1 MTSSC
6 ASKRSTLIAGACSGP
21 RMPEP
26 GPEEFSRALF
36 KVTNLIGSADA
47 PYIIFGAVAVGIWGR
62 VRATLDVDVMIRTDD
77 AGLSRVEAA
86 AEAAG
91 VAVDRRWLEW
101 NPQRRGI
108 QVRLILEPY
117 RADVVRAMDA
127 HDHAS
132 MERRCHVDW
141 RGHSLWVTSP
151 EDLILQKLKA
161 QRDQDLIDA
170 VGIVEEQ
177 RGRLDQQYLDLWARQ
192 LGIEQELA
200 YMLTGGKFDFG

>member
-1 MTSSC
+1 
-6 ASKRSTLIAGACSGP
+6 
-21 RMPEP
+21 MPEP

-36 KVTNLIGSADA
+36 KVTDLIESADA

-77 AGLSRVEAA
+77 AGLSRVETA

-91 VAVDRRWLEW
+91 LSVDHQWLEW
-101 NPQRRGI
+101 NPQRRGV
-108 QVRLILEPY
+108 QLRLILEPY
-117 RADVVRAMDA
+117 RADVVRAMNS

-132 MERRCHVDW
+132 VERRSRVDW
-141 RGHSLWVTSP
+141 RGRSLWVVSP
-151 EDLILQKLKA
+151 EDLILQKLRA

-170 VGIVEEQ
+170 AGIVEEQ
-177 RGRLDQQYLDLWARQ
+177 RGRLEQQYLDLWARR

-200 YMLTGGKFDFG
+200 YILTGGEFDFG

>member
-1 MTSSC
+1 
-6 ASKRSTLIAGACSGP
+6 
-21 RMPEP
+21 MPDP

-36 KVTNLIGSADA
+36 KITDLIENAGA
-47 PYIIFGAVAVGIWGR
+47 PYIVFGAVAVGIWGR

-77 AGLSRVEAA
+77 VGLSRLEAA

-91 VAVDRRWLEW
+91 LAVDRRWLEW

-108 QVRLILEPY
+108 QLRLILDPY
-117 RADVVRAMDA
+117 RADVVRTVDA

-132 MERRCHVDW
+132 LERRRHVDW
-141 RGHSLWVTSP
+141 RGRSLWVVSP

-177 RGRLDQQYLDLWARQ
+177 RGRLDQRHLDLWARR

-200 YMLTGGKFDFG
+200 YILTGGAFNFG

>member
-1 MTSSC
+1 
-6 ASKRSTLIAGACSGP
+6 
-21 RMPEP
+21 MPEP

-36 KVTNLIGSADA
+36 KVTDLMENADA
-47 PYIIFGAVAVGIWGR
+47 TYIIFGAVAVGIWGR
-62 VRATLDVDVMIRTDD
+62 VRATLDVDVMIRTDN

-91 VAVDRRWLEW
+91 LAVDRRWLEW

-108 QVRLILEPY
+108 QLRLILEPY
-117 RADVVRAMDA
+117 RADVVRTMDA

-132 MERRCHVDW
+132 IERRCRVDW
-141 RGHSLWVTSP
+141 RGRSLWVVSP

-177 RGRLDQQYLDLWARQ
+177 LGRLDQQHLDLWARR

-200 YMLTGGKFDFG
+200 HILTGGKFDFG

>member
-6 ASKRSTLIAGACSGP
+6 ASTRSAPIAGAYSG
-21 RMPEP
+21 RGMPEP

-36 KVTNLIGSADA
+36 KVTDLIESADA

-77 AGLSRVEAA
+77 AGLSRVETA

-91 VAVDRRWLEW
+91 LSVDHRWLEW
-101 NPQRRGI
+101 NPQRRGV
-108 QVRLILEPY
+108 QLRLILEPY
-117 RADVVRAMDA
+117 RADVVRAMNA

-132 MERRCHVDW
+132 VERRSRVDW
-141 RGHSLWVTSP
+141 RGRSLWVVSP

-170 VGIVEEQ
+170 AGIVEEQ
-177 RGRLDQQYLDLWARQ
+177 RGRLEQQYLDLWARR

-200 YMLTGGKFDFG
+200 YILTGGEFDFG